1 MNLHLLDMANLHLHL
16 LDMANLNPP
25 YYRYSKFASTN
36 GGCGIYSSPYCGDGN
51 RVTAH
56 PNIVDM
62 STTHHSVIY
71 LAIVTVLPNN
81 NKCKHL
87 KKTLE
92 NVDTPSIPY
101 V

>member
-16 LDMANLNPP
+16 LDMANLHPLTTDM
-25 YYRYSKFASTN
+25 ATESTD

-92 NVDTPSIPY
+92 NVDAPSIPY